1 VSNDSFHPTSLA
13 APAAGLALAGAA
25 TLVAGVHNAMRHL
38 GDQALTAW
46 TAERYQLGV
55 QFLEARITN
64 QVKQMQ
70 RDRAT
75 IKLQELQIAELQG
88 EVALLTLRLSGHA

>member
-38 GDQALTAW
+38 GDQAQTAW
-46 TAERYQLGV
+46 TAERYMLGV
-55 QFLEARITN
+55 QFLEARITR

-70 RDRAT
+70 RDRAKIT
-75 IKLQELQIAELQG
+75 LQELQIVELEG
-88 EVALLTLRLSGHA
+88 EVALLSLRLSGHA